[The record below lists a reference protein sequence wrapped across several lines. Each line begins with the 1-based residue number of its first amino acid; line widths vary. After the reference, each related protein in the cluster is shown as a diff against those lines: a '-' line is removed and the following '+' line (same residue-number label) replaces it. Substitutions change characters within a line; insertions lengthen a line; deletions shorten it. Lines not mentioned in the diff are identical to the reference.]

1 MPEKSE
7 PEMGEDIDCSEVV
20 RDLYFFLD
28 GEVTDLMRQRIRIH
42 LDDCSPC
49 LEAFDFEAEL
59 RQLISKRCREEP
71 PPEFRARITTV
82 LQTEFPSF
90 GIRPGQGG
98 IPTL

>member
-1 MPEKSE
+1 
-7 PEMGEDIDCSEVV
+7 MGDDIDCSEVV

-28 GEVTDLMRQRIRIH
+28 GEITEAMRERIRVH

-59 RQLISKRCREEP
+59 RQMISLRCREDP
-71 PPEFRARITTV
+71 PPEFRARIVSV
-82 LQTEFPSF
+82 LQMEFPTF
-90 GIRPGQGG
+90 GIQPGTARPGG

>member
-1 MPEKSE
+1 
-7 PEMGEDIDCSEVV
+7 MGDEIDCSEVV

-28 GEVTDLMRQRIRIH
+28 GEITETMRQRIKIH

-59 RQLISKRCREEP
+59 RQMISLRCREEP
-71 PPEFRARITTV
+71 PADFRARIVSV
-82 LQTEFPSF
+82 LQVEFPSF
-90 GIRPGQGG
+90 GIQPGTSRGPGG